1 MEKEEK
7 EKEKEEVEIKKS
19 KKRKRD
25 DKQLKK
31 MRKLLYV
38 IETIAVV
45 IIAIIMLIL
54 ITNKT
59 FFREEYRTNNI
70 KIDIPLLTFFVSDKN
85 DEIKLLTL
93 RKSEYVKKYFED
105 YLSLLDRYSCNGE
118 IFYYDENYGTAIY
131 NIDVDKGFALKTI
144 TIKYTNKDAREL
156 CEG

>member
-1 MEKEEK
+1 MEKEE
-7 EKEKEEVEIKKS
+7 IKIDDVHEPKT
-19 KKRKRD
+19 KKRKKT

-31 MRKLLYV
+31 MRKLLYI
-38 IETIAVV
+38 IETVAVV
-45 IIAIIMLIL
+45 VIAIIMLIL

-70 KIDIPLLTFFVSDKN
+70 KIDVPLLTFFVSDKN
-85 DEIKLLTL
+85 NEVKLLTL

-118 IFYYDENYGTAIY
+118 IFYYDENYNTTIY
-131 NIDVDKGFALKTI
+131 SIDVDKNFALKTI
-144 TIKYTNKDAREL
+144 TIKYSLKDARKL